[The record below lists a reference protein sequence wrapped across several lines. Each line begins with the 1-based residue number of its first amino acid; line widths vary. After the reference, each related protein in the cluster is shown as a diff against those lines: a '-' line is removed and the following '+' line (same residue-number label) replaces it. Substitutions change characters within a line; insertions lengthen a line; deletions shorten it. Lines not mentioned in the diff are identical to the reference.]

1 MVKMLIPI
9 SVFCL
14 QACTNSFVMK
24 PKTTG
29 KPIMVGEIRQI
40 GGEKKPHDAKR
51 PHDFSTEIEI
61 LDTPTSPSF
70 DWEAKQ
76 AGKLDDRLAAAT
88 LMGERDAQITELKF
102 GSYVFF
108 PVLLYFDK
116 DWIRVSGYTEPLNF
130 PIPERVYHIYK
141 TTASN
146 KKLKKGEK
154 NKKDKTKKKRRRR

>member
-1 MVKMLIPI
+1 MVKFLLPVLV
-9 SVFCL
+9 VFV
-14 QACTNSFVMK
+14 ACTNSFVMK

-51 PHDFSTEIEI
+51 PPDFSTEIEI

-70 DWEAKQ
+70 DWEIKQ

-88 LMGERDAQITELKF
+88 QLGERDAQITELKF

-108 PVLLYFDK
+108 PILLYFDK

-130 PIPERVYHIYK
+130 PVPERVYRILDPVVRDK
-141 TTASN
+141 SG
-146 KKLKKGEK
+146 K
-154 NKKDKTKKKRRRR
+154 KTKTKKEKKKPTKKRRRG